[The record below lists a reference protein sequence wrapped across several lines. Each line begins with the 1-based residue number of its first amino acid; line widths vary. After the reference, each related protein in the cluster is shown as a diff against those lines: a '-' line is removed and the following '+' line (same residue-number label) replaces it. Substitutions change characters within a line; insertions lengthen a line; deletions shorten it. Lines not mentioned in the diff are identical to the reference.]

1 MRIWPD
7 TAAIACSWERNDGAR
22 VLPLGLRKP
31 LFGLLGA
38 AYPKADW
45 APQMFRAKT
54 TFQALARDSVAGYLD
69 AVSLVREPQRRK
81 LFSAGF
87 RSELQGYEAVE
98 VLRRHADAPRCED
111 SLSLVQYLDLKTYLA
126 GDILTKVDRASM
138 AHSLEVRVPLL
149 DHKLVEWMSG
159 LPPTWKLNRGTGKYI
174 FKKAMDSLSA
184 GWHSRPAQDGV
195 RGAARRLVPRTAAP
209 GAEGCCARSAA
220 HGLGSFQRRCASRA
234 RRAASTGSP
243 RSQRCACGRS

>member
-1 MRIWPD
+1 MAAMRIS
-7 TAAIACSWERNDGAR
+7 AGYRRYRMFMGEERWR
-22 VLPLGLRKP
+22 SVLPLSLRKP

-98 VLRRHADAPRCED
+98 VLRRHAE
-111 SLSLVQYLDLKTYLA
+111 
-126 GDILTKVDRASM
+126 
-138 AHSLEVRVPLL
+138 
-149 DHKLVEWMSG
+149 
-159 LPPTWKLNRGTGKYI
+159 
-174 FKKAMDSLSA
+174 
-184 GWHSRPAQDGV
+184 
-195 RGAARRLVPRTAAP
+195 
-209 GAEGCCARSAA
+209 
-220 HGLGSFQRRCASRA
+220 RA
-234 RRAASTGSP
+234 RWTIPYHSSSTWISKPISP
-243 RSQRCACGRS
+243 ETF